1 MEDSVMTDERF
12 SGYGR
17 KRPQVNKPVSLLHLD
32 SQNPRLPEEAQGKSE
47 EELLNVL
54 YREFFLDE
62 LADSMAQNGYFDE
75 EPLVAV
81 PDKLPDDLQDADP
94 NSREFRDFIGGDSTE
109 LIVVEGNRR
118 LATVKLLLSLEMR
131 ERLRIKHWP
140 SLSDQVADDLK
151 ILPVIVYLRRSEIIP
166 YLGVRHI
173 VGIQKWDSYAKARYV
188 VQLVESGLSIKD
200 VKAQFGDKRDSV
212 TPSYVGYRLL
222 EQVENEFDFDTRQ
235 AKRDFSLLL
244 LAIGQGKIKRFLG
257 LPRKLSE
264 VSPDEPVAVERLE
277 NLRSLVSWVFGDGRK
292 TPVIHESR
300 DITNYL
306 SHIVESPAAVSYL
319 ESTRDLMGAYDRS
332 AGEENMLRKY
342 LGDANSKLEK
352 ALGVVHRHRI
362 PDVLLEIEKCEQTV
376 KALLEIVR
384 STND

>member
-1 MEDSVMTDERF
+1 MTDERF

>member
-1 MEDSVMTDERF
+1 LCPREHLVPGCAT
-12 SGYGR
+12 
-17 KRPQVNKPVSLLHLD
+17 VTLD